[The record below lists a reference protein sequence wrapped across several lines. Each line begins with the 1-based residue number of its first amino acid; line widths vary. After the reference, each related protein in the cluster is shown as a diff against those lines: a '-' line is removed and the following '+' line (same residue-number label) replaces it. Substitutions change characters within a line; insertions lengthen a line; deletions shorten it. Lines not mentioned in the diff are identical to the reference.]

1 MRTYEEQFSVKIL
14 HDKRINNDFSRLED
28 GEEELRCY
36 DFQLLID
43 VTMTCDYI

>member
-1 MRTYEEQFSVKIL
+1 MRTFEEQFSVKIL
-14 HDKRINNDFSRLED
+14 HDKRINNDLSRLED
-28 GEEELRCY
+28 GEEELRSF